1 MDFCKWKQRLFAR
14 FPKERAVGLA
24 AGLGVCGI
32 LLLYLSSFLGDGGAE
47 EKPESAPASVSQEY
61 KEELEEDLGQIVS
74 AITGEESPT
83 VVVTLENS
91 GRSLFAS
98 DERYGGQRSGGEESS
113 QERETSHILLEDA
126 DGNQSALTVAQ
137 TNPEVQG
144 VVVVSRFAGD
154 PAVQEKLLKAV
165 CTALDVSTAK
175 VCVAPQG

>member
-1 MDFCKWKQRLFAR
+1 MLQ
-14 FPKERAVGLA
+14 
-24 AGLGVCGI
+24 
-32 LLLYLSSFLGDGGAE
+32 
-47 EKPESAPASVSQEY
+47 
-61 KEELEEDLGQIVS
+61 
-74 AITGEESPT
+74 T
-83 VVVTLENS
+83 N
-91 GRSLFAS
+91 
-98 DERYGGQRSGGEESS
+98 RYGGQRSGGEESS

-154 PAVQEKLLKAV
+154 PAIQEKLLKAV